1 MCDGNVNV
9 QMICQAQGKRSERSS
24 ITWNAIG
31 KQMFLQPNNMINRY
45 MGQTKYVQKF
55 LKREGNITIG
65 RKVRQWASQDSKT
78 TCIYLNLGNNF
89 VWKLIIYI

>member
-1 MCDGNVNV
+1 
-9 QMICQAQGKRSERSS
+9 
-24 ITWNAIG
+24 
-31 KQMFLQPNNMINRY
+31 

-55 LKREGNITIG
+55 LKKEGNITIG

-78 TCIYLNLGNNF
+78 TCISLNLGNNF